1 MTPAERETLLRI
13 HRDVIRPVHAGLAR
27 EFGIPDGPAAD
38 AMSIACG
45 FQESRFAT
53 RDQRDAANAIGPATG
68 WWQFE
73 KNGGVAE
80 ILEARQTRDVA
91 TELCRRAGVKAERDP
106 VWRLFASAA
115 GDELACAFARL
126 LVWKDPAALPSA
138 AQEAYAYYDRNWR
151 PGKKRPQDWPASW
164 AVALEIVGALPSQP
178 APAVGWELDLPARV
192 ARLER
197 EVAALKAARPIQG
210 NHLNAGDGTS

>member
-1 MTPAERETLLRI
+1 MTPAERETIVRV
-13 HRDVIRPVHAGLAR
+13 HRDVIRPVHVGLAR
-27 EFGIPDGPAAD
+27 EFGIPESPGAD
-38 AMSIACG
+38 AMVIACG

-53 RDQRDAANAIGPATG
+53 RDQRDAANALGPATG

-80 ILEARQTRDVA
+80 IIEARQTRDVA
-91 TELCRRAGVKAERDP
+91 AELCRRAGVKAERDP

-126 LVWKDPAALPSA
+126 LVWKDPAALPAVDPGAS
-138 AQEAYAYYDRNWR
+138 QEAYIYYDRNWR
-151 PGKKRPQDWPASW
+151 PGRKRPQDWSMSW
-164 AVALEIVGALPSQP
+164 AAALEIVGAPAAQP
-178 APAVGWELDLPARV
+178 AHAVHTMLGLAARV

-197 EVAALKAARPIQG
+197 EVTALQARISQ
-210 NHLNAGDGTS
+210 

>member
-1 MTPAERETLLRI
+1 MTPAERETVLLI

-27 EFGIPDGPAAD
+27 EFGIPDSLAAD

-53 RDQRDAANAIGPATG
+53 RDQRDAANALGPATG

-73 KNGGVAE
+73 NNGGVAE
-80 ILEARQTRDVA
+80 ILAARQTRDVA
-91 TELCRRAGVKAERDP
+91 AELCRRAGVNAERDP

-115 GDELACAFARL
+115 GDELACAFARQ
-126 LVWKDPAALPSA
+126 LVWKDPAALPAAEPGSA
-138 AQEAYAYYDRNWR
+138 QIAYAYYDRNWR
-151 PGKKRPQDWPASW
+151 PGRKRPQDWPASW
-164 AVALEIVGALPSQP
+164 AVALEIVGASTPQP
-178 APAVGWELDLPARV
+178 ERTVEAPFDLPARV

-197 EVAALKAARPIQG
+197 EVAALKAGRAAIG
-210 NHLNAGDGTS
+210 